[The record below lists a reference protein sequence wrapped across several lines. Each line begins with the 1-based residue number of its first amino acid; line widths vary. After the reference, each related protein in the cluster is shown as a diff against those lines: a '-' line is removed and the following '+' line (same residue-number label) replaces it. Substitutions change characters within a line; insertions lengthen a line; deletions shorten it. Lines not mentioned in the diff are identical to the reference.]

1 MVTSM
6 RFYLRG
12 GGGAPRSQRQIDGFR
27 EVVNACGF
35 KDLGYSGL
43 DFTWCNMQE
52 GENCVY
58 LRLDRALSTND

>member
-1 MVTSM
+1 MTE
-6 RFYLRG
+6 LTILT
-12 GGGAPRSQRQIDGFR
+12 QRQIDGFR

-35 KDLGYSGL
+35 KDLGYSGP

-58 LRLDRALSTND
+58 LRLDRALATND